1 MIQKNIE
8 CLIAK
13 LYSRFYISIKYCG
26 NASKDIILREYDG
39 NNGAGIKD
47 KILRVSTAG
56 RSCSILSDRICGV
69 GSLVPGRVCQV
80 HRQSQCIVV

>member
-47 KILRVSTAG
+47 KILRVSTAVP
-56 RSCSILSDRICGV
+56 CVCFHFQVFPDKV
-69 GSLVPGRVCQV
+69 GMHV
-80 HRQSQCIVV
+80 